1 MSKKRIVVTGMGIVS
16 CFGNDVDVFY
26 DSLLAGK
33 SGVRLI
39 THFPCADYPTRF
51 ASGVPEF
58 DASAYVDRKQDRRI
72 DPFIRFATV
81 AGKKALEMGEI
92 TPAVLQNLNKTRCGV
107 VIGSGMGGLKTFYE
121 GTVALTE
128 KGLRRLT
135 PFFIPYII
143 TNMAGALLAIDLGF
157 MGPNYSIST
166 ACATA
171 NYSIVAAGNHIRL
184 GHADLMLCGGSEAA
198 VYPVGLAGFIAN
210 KALSERNDAPQKAS
224 RPWDKGRDGFV
235 MGEGAGVILLESL
248 EHAEARGAPI
258 ICEYL
263 GGAVG
268 CDAFHMTAPRED
280 GLGVSQCIEAA
291 LLDAGVPKESVNY
304 INAHATS
311 TPLGDMAEVEAIHK
325 VFGPHTK
332 NLKMNATKSMTGHC
346 LGAAGGIEAITTA
359 MAIKSGKIH
368 PTINLENPE
377 PSLGDIDPV
386 ADRMQNHTINVALSN
401 SFGFGGHNSTIV
413 FAPFYRNPM
422 KI

>member
-1 MSKKRIVVTGMGIVS
+1 MSKKRIVVTGMGLVS

-26 DSLLAGK
+26 NSLLDGK
-33 SGVRLI
+33 SGVKLI
-39 THFPCADYPTRF
+39 SHFPCDDYPTRF
-51 ASGVPEF
+51 AAGIPDF
-58 DASAYVDRKQDRRI
+58 DSSAYIDRKQDRRI

-81 AGKKALEMGEI
+81 AGKKALEMALISSED
-92 TPAVLQNLNKTRCGV
+92 LHRLDKSKCGV
-107 VIGSGMGGLKTFYE
+107 IIGSGMGGLKTFYE

-143 TNMAGALLAIDLGF
+143 SNMAGALLAIDLGF

-171 NYSIVAAGNHIRL
+171 NYSINAAANHIRL

-210 KALSERNDAPQKAS
+210 KALSERNDAPHKAS

-235 MGEGAGVILLESL
+235 MGEGAGILLLESL
-248 EHAEARGAPI
+248 EHALARGAPI

-263 GGAVG
+263 GGAVS

-280 GLGVSQCIEAA
+280 GLGVSQCIENA
-291 LLDAGVPKESVNY
+291 LEDAGKPKNSVNY

-311 TPLGDMAEVEAIHK
+311 TPLGDMSEVEAIHK
-325 VFGPHTK
+325 VFGPHVK
-332 NLKMNATKSMTGHC
+332 NIKMNATKSMIGHC
-346 LGAAGGIEAITTA
+346 LGAAGGIEAIVTA
-359 MAIKSGKIH
+359 MAIKTGKIH
-368 PTINLENPE
+368 PTINLDNPE
-377 PSLGDIDPV
+377 PGLGELDPV
-386 ADRMQNHTINVALSN
+386 AHKMQEHEVEVALSN
-401 SFGFGGHNSTIV
+401 AFGFGGHNSTVV
-413 FAPFYRNPM
+413 FAPF
-422 KI
+422 KK